1 MSKIKLNNVSHSF
14 NGGQTYAVKDLSLE
28 IGGNETLVLLG
39 SSGSGKTTT
48 LKLMNRLINPT
59 SGTIEIDGENI
70 LEQNIIKLRRSIGYV
85 FQNIGLFPHMTAA
98 ENIAILLRLQKKS
111 SKYIK
116 SRVKELMELVNL
128 NFDLYANRFPAKL
141 SGGQQQRVGVA
152 RALAAK
158 PKLLLMDE
166 PFGALDPITRKELQ
180 DELIQLKHRLKK
192 TIIFVTHDIQE
203 AIKIAD
209 RIAVI
214 HNGRLE
220 QIGFPQDIIN
230 KPSSDFVHDLFETD
244 PRVREDDRG

>member
-59 SGTIEIDGENI
+59 SGTIDIDGENI
-70 LEQNIIKLRRSIGYV
+70 LEQNIINLRRSIGYV